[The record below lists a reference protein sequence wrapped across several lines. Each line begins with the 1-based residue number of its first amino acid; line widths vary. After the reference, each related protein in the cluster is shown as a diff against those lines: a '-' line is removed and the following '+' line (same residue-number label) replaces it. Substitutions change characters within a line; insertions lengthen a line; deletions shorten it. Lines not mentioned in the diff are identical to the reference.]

1 MPDERMRWGV
11 LGVAQIA
18 SVAFAPALVQSA
30 TNSLIG
36 VASRNNDRAKAFAA
50 QFGVA
55 KAYGDYETLLRD
67 PEVDAVYIPLPNTLH
82 CQWIIRSLEAGKH
95 VLCEKP
101 LVLSAAEVDQI
112 DAMGAN
118 ARLCVMEAFMYRF
131 HPRITR
137 LKALLK
143 EGVIGDVRA
152 VKAFYCY
159 RLETATNGSAGGS
172 AENIRFDNQLG
183 GGALLD
189 VGCYC
194 LDALRFY
201 MNDRPVSVMAWARP
215 EGGNEVDLRAGGLIE
230 FANGGV
236 GEFFCA
242 IDTFGGGHVEIWGS
256 AGKITLPAAFR
267 LRPTQTEL
275 PLIVETASGASTETF
290 AYADQY
296 LGEIEAF
303 SRAIVAG
310 DTSPI
315 PLSDSRENAA
325 LLEGVRASL
334 ASGATVLLP

>member
-1 MPDERMRWGV
+1 MAGERMRWGV

-18 SVAFAPALVQSA
+18 GAAFAPALAQSA
-30 TNSLIG
+30 TNSLVG
-36 VASRNNDRAKAFAA
+36 VASRSDERAKAFAA

-55 KAYGDYETLLRD
+55 KTYGDYDALLRD
-67 PEVDAVYIPLPNTLH
+67 TEVDAVYIPLPNTLH
-82 CQWIIRSLEAGKH
+82 LQWITRSLEAGKH

-112 DAMGAN
+112 DVISAKT
-118 ARLCVMEAFMYRF
+118 RLCVMEAFMYRF

-143 EGVIGDVRA
+143 DGVIGDVHA

-159 RLETATNGSAGGS
+159 RMEAG
-172 AENIRFDNQLG
+172 ANIRLDSRLG

-194 LDALRFY
+194 LDALRFF
-201 MNDRPVSVMAWARP
+201 MNDRPISVSAWARP
-215 EGGNEVDLRAGGLIE
+215 KGGNEVDLRAGGLIE

-242 IDTFGGGHVEIWGS
+242 MDTFGGGHVEIWGS
-256 AGKITLPAAFR
+256 AGKITVPAAFR
-267 LRPTQTEL
+267 LRPAQTEL
-275 PLIVETASGASTETF
+275 QLVVETASGASTETF

-310 DTSPI
+310 DEPPI

-325 LLEGVRASL
+325 LLQAVRAAL
-334 ASGATVLLP
+334 AEGATVLLS